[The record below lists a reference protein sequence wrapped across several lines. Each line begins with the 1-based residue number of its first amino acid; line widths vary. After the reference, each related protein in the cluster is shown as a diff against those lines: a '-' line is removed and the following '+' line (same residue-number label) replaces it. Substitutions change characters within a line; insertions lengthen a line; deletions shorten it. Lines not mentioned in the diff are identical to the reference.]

1 MKEHLLTIEKGVTG
15 QTVMRKMEPTDLEEV
30 LAIELQS
37 SLVPWTRQMFLG
49 EILNSYGHCFVME
62 SRETSTR
69 RVFGFV
75 CFRHLGEESELL
87 NLSVHPEHR
96 SLGLGKKLMQ
106 FYIASCTEAKVTRSY
121 LEVSSTN
128 HPAIQLYQD
137 FAYRP
142 VGRRQRFYRGQLDA
156 LLMVKELHP

>member
-1 MKEHLLTIEKGVTG
+1 MKEHLLPIEKGVTG
-15 QTVMRKMEPTDLEEV
+15 ETVMRKMEPTDLEEV
-30 LAIELQS
+30 LAIEVQS
-37 SLVPWTRQMFLG
+37 SWAPWTRQMFLG
-49 EILNSYGHCFVME
+49 EILNLYGHCFVME
-62 SRETSTR
+62 SRETTLR
-69 RVFGFV
+69 RVVGFI

-106 FYIASCTEAKVTRSY
+106 FYIASCREAKVTRSY
-121 LEVSSTN
+121 LEVSSSN

-142 VGRRQRFYRGQLDA
+142 AGRRLRFYRGQFDA
-156 LLMVKELHP
+156 LLMVKELSP

>member
-1 MKEHLLTIEKGVTG
+1 MGEP
-15 QTVMRKMEPTDLEEV
+15 VMRKMEPTDLEEV
-30 LAIELQS
+30 LALELQS

-49 EILNSYGHCFVME
+49 EILNPYAHCFVME
-62 SRETSTR
+62 SRETSMP
-69 RVFGFV
+69 RVLGFV

-106 FYIASCTEAKVTRSY
+106 FYLASCREANVTRSY

-142 VGRRQRFYRGQLDA
+142 AGRRLKFYRGQVDA
-156 LLMVKELHP
+156 LLMVKEF

>member
-1 MKEHLLTIEKGVTG
+1 LKDHFLPIEKSMTVE
-15 QTVMRKMEPTDLEEV
+15 TVMRTMEPTDLEEV

-49 EILNSYGHCFVME
+49 EILNPYAHCFVME
-62 SRETSTR
+62 SCETSVR
-69 RVFGFV
+69 RVVGFV

-87 NLSVHPEHR
+87 NLSVHPERR
-96 SLGLGKKLMQ
+96 SLGLGKRLMQ
-106 FYIASCTEAKVTRSY
+106 FYVASCTEAKVTRSY
-121 LEVSSTN
+121 LEVSSSN

-142 VGRRQRFYRGQLDA
+142 AGRRLKFYRGQVDA
-156 LLMVKELHP
+156 LLMVKEF

>member
-1 MKEHLLTIEKGVTG
+1 MNEHLLPTEKGVTG
-15 QTVMRKMEPTDLEEV
+15 ETVMRKMEPTDLEEV
-30 LAIELQS
+30 LAIEFQS

-62 SRETSTR
+62 SHETSMR
-69 RVFGFV
+69 RVVGFI

-87 NLSVHPEHR
+87 NLSVHPERR

-106 FYIASCTEAKVTRSY
+106 FYLASCREANVTRSY

-137 FAYRP
+137 FAYRS

-156 LLMVKELHP
+156 LLMMKELPP

>member
-1 MKEHLLTIEKGVTG
+1 MKDPFLPIEKGVTG
-15 QTVMRKMEPTDLEEV
+15 ETVMRRMEPTDLEEV
-30 LAIELQS
+30 LAIELES
-37 SLVPWTRQMFLG
+37 SWVPWTRQMFLG
-49 EILNSYGHCFVME
+49 EILNPYAHCFVMD
-62 SRETSTR
+62 SRETPVR
-69 RVFGFV
+69 RVVGFV

-96 SLGLGKKLMQ
+96 SLGLGKGLMH

-121 LEVSSTN
+121 LEVSSSN

-142 VGRRQRFYRGQLDA
+142 AGRRLKFYRGQVDA
-156 LLMVKELHP
+156 LLMVKEF